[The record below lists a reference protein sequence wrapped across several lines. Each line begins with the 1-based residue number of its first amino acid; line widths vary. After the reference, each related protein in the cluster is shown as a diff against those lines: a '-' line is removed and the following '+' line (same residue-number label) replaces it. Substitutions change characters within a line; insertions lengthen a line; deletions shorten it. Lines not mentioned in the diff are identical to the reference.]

1 MFGTRTQ
8 ETSFFTAFDRRL
20 SILTTRLL
28 GLLFGLLGNH
38 FSALLWV
45 NTKVQKTQE
54 KTACQLGDR
63 CARGVPC
70 GKEWLK
76 IRFLEVHPRG
86 FVPVNEYVDRNRSE
100 AIWGHSWGRIGRDLG
115 AVG

>member
-76 IRFLEVHPRG
+76 IRFLEVHPRAISPK
-86 FVPVNEYVDRNRSE
+86 VILRVSE
-100 AIWGHSWGRIGRDLG
+100 RLSQSLATRWQTTL
-115 AVG
+115 VT